1 MNFFYEVDE
10 VGGRILLGFK
20 DEDVEREG
28 EQWVVNFSNR
38 KFSYANSPFC
48 ENEIFVNNE
57 GQWQDKDGN
66 RYKNIATSLSLPEVV
81 LIKQF

>member
-10 VGGRILLGFK
+10 IGGTILLGFK
-20 DEDVEREG
+20 NEDVEREG

-38 KFSYANSPFC
+38 KFIYENCPVC
-48 ENEIFVNNE
+48 ENEIFINRE

-66 RYKNIATSLSLPEVV
+66 QYKNIATALSLPEVV
-81 LIKQF
+81 LIKQ